1 MIKNQW
7 GNEENTKL
15 DPPGR
20 VFLNLCITLPLGSQ
34 TNAAVEP
41 NRSTEPNPQPTTLLL
56 VHPPYFSPYFP
67 PYSSPLRVPR
77 CQADEERFAWRL
89 TRSIPGLAP

>member
-67 PYSSPLRVPR
+67 PILLRCGFRAARP
-77 CQADEERFAWRL
+77 
-89 TRSIPGLAP
+89 TRSDSHGD